1 MESVGAHD
9 LAAETDHALRSRR
22 SKPEADSCLPSLRS
36 AAQNLDVVFAGSATI
51 GALSGSP
58 NSAVLFLMAAR
69 RVLPRALARD
79 YVPKAT
85 HPAPLLGPPMHLAR
99 NLDKSSTVACPCNS

>member
-22 SKPEADSCLPSLRS
+22 SKPEADSWLPSLRS
-36 AAQNLDVVFAGSATI
+36 AAQNLDAVFAGPATI

-58 NSAVLFLMAAR
+58 NSAVHF
-69 RVLPRALARD
+69 
-79 YVPKAT
+79 
-85 HPAPLLGPPMHLAR
+85 
-99 NLDKSSTVACPCNS
+99 